1 MRSARVEQ
9 QPAQHRAEGLG
20 LDGGA
25 EARGDGGGGRVGLL
39 RGDAALL
46 DRERRAVA
54 RRPHARRARDRA
66 VLVGGDEPVA
76 VVRQAADPRS
86 TQPRQ
91 GDDPFGGLRAPVGEH
106 EALGPEPQR
115 HGLRAQRDAALR
127 HQGADARGDRRPEDV
142 ERLALGRDE
151 HQPRVV
157 DARLAQVLGRHER
170 QLVERQ
176 GPRHAGRQREG
187 HRAHAQEHDVV
198 EQIAQRRDAGRAG
211 ERQRPGHGHVGPRSD
226 GDQERVVVED
236 VARTVRTRRSPGF
249 TDARWSGRRTASWSA
264 AMRARSKRFGAGA
277 PNGSATVVGRSTR
290 SRPAS
295 RRSMRASAPRWWRR
309 AMRASRPATPPPAMT
324 IRDMVVLTV
333 GGLAQ
338 GAIRSFPRHRSVAR
352 PRALS
357 AYTGPTRPWSSA

>member
-226 GDQERVVVED
+226 GDQQRVVVED
-236 VARTVRTRRSPGF
+236 VAAHGAHPSFAGLHGREVVGPQDRVVVGSDASEVEALRGGRSERLGHGRGTLDEVEACLQEIDAGVRSEVVAKGDEGLEAGDAASGDDDPRHGRAHRR
-249 TDARWSGRRTASWSA
+249 
-264 AMRARSKRFGAGA
+264 RARAG
-277 PNGSATVVGRSTR
+277 
-290 SRPAS
+290 
-295 RRSMRASAPRWWRR
+295 
-309 AMRASRPATPPPAMT
+309 
-324 IRDMVVLTV
+324 
-333 GGLAQ
+333 
-338 GAIRSFPRHRSVAR
+338 RH
-352 PRALS
+352 P
-357 AYTGPTRPWSSA
+357 